1 MDNNFVPTPG
11 AQGFQLSNPSIVDL
25 TVLSASLSVFNKT
38 SMHALRSKALLLT
51 GYAEQLLGQ
60 IAERTQSS
68 DGEYPFQIITP
79 TDPRQRG
86 TQLSVLLKEGLLE
99 GVSAA
104 LEDAGIICDKRKPGC
119 IRVAPV
125 PLYNTFSDVWRFMQT
140 LEKAVAPQVEKSQ
153 QSSGSVE
160 ARL

>member
-1 MDNNFVPTPG
+1 
-11 AQGFQLSNPSIVDL
+11 
-25 TVLSASLSVFNKT
+25 
-38 SMHALRSKALLLT
+38 MHALRSKSLLLT

-60 IAERTQSS
+60 IAERTQTK
-68 DGEYPFQIITP
+68 GEYPFQIITP

-104 LEDAGIICDKRKPGC
+104 LEENGIICDKRKPGC

-140 LEKAVAPQVEKSQ
+140 LEKAVAPQVEKT
-153 QSSGSVE
+153 SGSTE